1 MASLKEI
8 KVRIASIRST
18 QKITAA
24 MKMVSSAK
32 LHHTQTLTEHTLL
45 YANKL
50 SAILNGLLDAECDLE
65 SPYTEKR
72 EVKQV
77 AIAVFSSSSGLC
89 GTFNAN
95 VWKELSAR
103 LHELEAQ
110 HTAVCLY
117 PIGKKIADELHKAGY
132 TTEDD
137 FLHLGE
143 KPSYEEAVRLA
154 GKLMELF
161 SSGKADR
168 VELLYHH
175 FKNMATQV
183 LTHKV
188 YLPVT
193 LPQASVENTVPTTD
207 YILEPSPESLQ
218 ALLFPKLLNLTIYTT
233 LLDTTTSEHAARM
246 MAMQTANDN
255 ANDLIQELTL
265 QYNKTRQQAITN
277 VPLTVLDAINAAGGL
292 TDGADWRN
300 VVLTHNGKEQR
311 ISLQALMQNGD
322 LTQNRL
328 LYPGDILYVPR
339 NDDLKVFVMGEV
351 KKQST
356 LKMDFSGMTLTEALG
371 NAEGIDLTTSNATGI
386 FVIRPLKGEGSAK
399 GKIANIYQL
408 DMSDATSLVMATS
421 FRLQPYDV
429 VYVTT
434 APVARWNRLI
444 NQLLPTISGVRYMT
458 DTASDIHTW

>member
-50 SAILNGLLDAECDLE
+50 SSILNGLLDAECDLE

-77 AIAVFSSSSGLC
+77 VIAVFSSSSGLC

-110 HTAVCLY
+110 HISVCLY

-132 TTEDD
+132 ATEDD

-143 KPSYEEAVRLA
+143 KPSFEEAVRLA

-188 YLPVT
+188 T
-193 LPQASVENTVPTTD
+193 LPQAPVENTVPAID

-218 ALLFPKLLNLTIYTT
+218 ALLFPKLLNLTVYTT

-277 VPLTVLDAINAAGGL
+277 ELLDIMGG
-292 TDGADWRN
+292 
-300 VVLTHNGKEQR
+300 Q
-311 ISLQALMQNGD
+311 
-322 LTQNRL
+322 
-328 LYPGDILYVPR
+328 
-339 NDDLKVFVMGEV
+339 
-351 KKQST
+351 
-356 LKMDFSGMTLTEALG
+356 
-371 NAEGIDLTTSNATGI
+371 
-386 FVIRPLKGEGSAK
+386 
-399 GKIANIYQL
+399 
-408 DMSDATSLVMATS
+408 
-421 FRLQPYDV
+421 
-429 VYVTT
+429 
-434 APVARWNRLI
+434 
-444 NQLLPTISGVRYMT
+444 
-458 DTASDIHTW
+458 